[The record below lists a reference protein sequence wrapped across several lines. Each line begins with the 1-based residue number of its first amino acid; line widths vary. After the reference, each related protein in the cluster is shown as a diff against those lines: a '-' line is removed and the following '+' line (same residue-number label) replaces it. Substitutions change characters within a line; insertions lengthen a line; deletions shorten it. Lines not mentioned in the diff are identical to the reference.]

1 MKRVLLG
8 STALLGAAIMFA
20 GPAAAEMEISFGGF
34 ARAEFWVGNQD
45 VETGKP
51 RGYTFGIDDA
61 EFNINA
67 ENTADNGLTY
77 GVHVELE
84 LVNGPDDDDDVGV
97 DEGYIF
103 FRGDDWGTVQLGGN
117 DAPGIDM
124 VYSGDFSLTGA
135 GGYDGGNSA
144 VWNFQNSTTGP
155 DLKADPG
162 DSAKIIY
169 YSPRFGGVQV
179 GASYGTDADQA
190 VIGSDSEASDD
201 GSQEDQFSVGINFV
215 NSING
220 IDIGVGAGYTGSST
234 ETTGLVAPTVEDS
247 QGIHVGFNV
256 GFSGFSFGA
265 SYADNF
271 DTGCLIATAGCDG
284 GEWYEVA
291 AGYSTGPFAIG
302 AGWFHTESDL
312 SSTTDEEMDII
323 AITGEYT
330 LAPGASIYAEV
341 DFIDESGS
349 GITSNEGTIFM
360 VGAKVAY

>member
-1 MKRVLLG
+1 MKKVLLG
-8 STALLGAAIMFA
+8 STAVLGAAMMFA
-20 GPAAAEMEISFGGF
+20 APAAAEMEISFGGF
-34 ARAEFWVGNQD
+34 MRAEFWAASQD
-45 VETGKP
+45 DDSVASGKP
-51 RGYTFGIDDA
+51 RGYSFGIDDS
-61 EFNINA
+61 EFYVNA
-67 ENTADNGLTY
+67 RNTADNGLTY
-77 GVHVELE
+77 GVTVQFEL
-84 LVNGPDDDDDVGV
+84 GPAVGI

-103 FRGDDWGTVQLGGN
+103 FSGDDWGIIQLGGN

-169 YSPRFGGVQV
+169 YSPRFSGFQIGV
-179 GASYGTDADQA
+179 SYGTDSAQA
-190 VIGSDSEASDD
+190 TTGVDTEASANNT
-201 GSQEDQFSVGINFV
+201 QEDQVSIGVNFV
-215 NSING
+215 DTING
-220 IDIGVGAGYTGSST
+220 VDIGVGGGYITSDNEAGGTL
-234 ETTGLVAPTVEDS
+234 EDAEGLH
-247 QGIHVGFNV
+247 IGFNV
-256 GFSGFSFGA
+256 GFSGFTVGA

-271 DTGCLIATAGCDG
+271 DTGCLTATAGCDG

-312 SSTTDEEMDII
+312 STGADEEMDIF
-323 AITGEYT
+323 AVTGIYT
-330 LAPGASIYAEV
+330 IAPGASIYAEV

-349 GITSNEGTIFM
+349 GITDNDGTIFM
-360 VGAKVAY
+360 VGAVVSY